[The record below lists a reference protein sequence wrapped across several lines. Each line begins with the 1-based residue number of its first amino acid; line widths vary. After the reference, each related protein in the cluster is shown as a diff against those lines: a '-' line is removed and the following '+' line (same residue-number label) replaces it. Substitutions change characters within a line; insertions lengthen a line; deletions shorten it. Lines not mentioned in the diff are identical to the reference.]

1 MKLLLDSHVLLWWW
15 CCPQLLSPRV
25 RQHLADPEQLVLV
38 SVASLWELSS
48 AEQAR
53 KLPELTPVIW
63 QLPELISQ
71 EGSELLPIT
80 ARHSLLAGQWRSAS
94 RSQPPDPVGSLLLA
108 QAQIENLTLV
118 SHDPALHDRSVRT
131 LW

>member
-25 RQHLADPEQLVLV
+25 RQHLADPQQLVLV

-71 EGSELLPIT
+71 EGFELLPIT
-80 ARHSLLAGQWRSAS
+80 ARHSLLAGQWRSAT

-118 SHDPALHDRSVRT
+118 SHDPALHDRNVRT

>member
-1 MKLLLDSHVLLWWW
+1 VL
-15 CCPQLLSPRV
+15 
-25 RQHLADPEQLVLV
+25 A

-63 QLPELISQ
+63 QLPELIKQ
-71 EGSELLPIT
+71 EGFELLPIT
-80 ARHSLLAGQWRSAS
+80 PRHSLLAGQWRSAAQS
-94 RSQPPDPVGSLLLA
+94 RPPDPVGSLLLA
-108 QAQIENLTLV
+108 QAQVENLTLV
-118 SHDPALHDRSVRT
+118 SHDPALHDRNVRT